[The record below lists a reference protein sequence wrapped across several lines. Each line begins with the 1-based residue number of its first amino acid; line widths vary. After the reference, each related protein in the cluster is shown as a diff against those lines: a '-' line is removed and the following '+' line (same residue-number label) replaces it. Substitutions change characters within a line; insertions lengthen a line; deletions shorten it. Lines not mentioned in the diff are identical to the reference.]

1 MQEAAGWLPL
11 TGQNRNVLRDGRVRL
26 DKTDERER
34 QSEYKSGERLHVFL
48 SP

>member
-1 MQEAAGWLPL
+1 
-11 TGQNRNVLRDGRVRL
+11 L